1 MRAPTRAAAGLLWLL
16 LALSPPACNREP
28 TVQPIAPARASIAT
42 ETLPPPAVSTQVAIP
57 TPRPTPEPTSDFLVA
72 RSASCA
78 QAGNMRSIA
87 ALDALT
93 VRFSLC
99 APDAA
104 FPAKAALPVFGIQ
117 PRSWIESTDGT
128 GEILAHPIGTGPWQ
142 LQQWLRGEALHFTR
156 FEDYWGARAPFS
168 ELIFRWEAEA
178 EARLAELRSG
188 AVDAITHVRAADYQ
202 VVQQDGSLTLIPVQS
217 TNTLYLGMNSAFN
230 PFDDTRVR
238 RAVAQGIDRQAIVS
252 GFYPAGSEVATHF
265 TPCSIPNGCTGADWA
280 EFDLPAARAL
290 LAAAGYPHG
299 FESALYYHDVYRLYL
314 PEPGQV
320 AEELQLQLRENL
332 GIEVTVILMDSTS
345 FIRQAT
351 GGELAGFH
359 LLGWGADF
367 AHVNSVL
374 DFHFGQHSRQFG
386 SAHLE
391 LQDLLLQ
398 ASGMA
403 DLSTAATLYAR
414 ANDAISTLVPA
425 IPIAHGATAYA
436 ARVGVANLHVP
447 PLGAPQF
454 HLSDSGS
461 DRLVFMQNAEPLS
474 LYCADETDLESMA
487 ACQQV
492 LQGLFGYAPASA
504 RIEPRLAE
512 ECTPDEDADEWVCRL
527 RAGVRF
533 HDGSRLHAN
542 DVVASWAAALDAA
555 SPYHTG
561 NTGAFIYP
569 QWLWG
574 GLMNSPE
581 R

>member
-1 MRAPTRAAAGLLWLL
+1 MRTPARTAAGILWLL
-16 LALSPPACNREP
+16 IAFSPASCNREP
-28 TVQPIAPARASIAT
+28 TAHPTAQARASIAT
-42 ETLPPPAVSTQVAIP
+42 KTLRPPAVSTQVASA
-57 TPRPTPEPTSDFLVA
+57 TTRPTPEPTSAFLVV

-78 QAGNMRSIA
+78 GSGNMRAIA
-87 ALDALT
+87 ALDGLT
-93 VRFSLC
+93 VSFSLC

-117 PRSWIESTDGT
+117 PRSWIESTSGT

-142 LQQWLRGEALHFTR
+142 LQQWLRGETLRFTR
-156 FEDYWGARAPFS
+156 FEDYWGERAPFN
-168 ELIFRWEAEA
+168 ELVFRWEAEA

-188 AVDAITHVRAADYQ
+188 AVDAITHVRATDYQ
-202 VVQQDGSLTLIPVQS
+202 FVQQDGSLTLIPVPS
-217 TNTLYLGMNSAFN
+217 TNTLYLGMNSTFA

-238 RAVAQGIDRQAIVS
+238 RAVALGINRQAIVS

-265 TPCSIPNGCTGADWA
+265 TPCSVPNGCAGANWA

-320 AEELQLQLRENL
+320 TEELQRQLRENL

-345 FIRQAT
+345 FINQAT
-351 GGELAGFH
+351 GGKLAGFH

-367 AHVNSVL
+367 AHVSSFL

-386 SAHLE
+386 SAHPE

-398 ASGMA
+398 AGGVA

-414 ANDAISTLVPA
+414 ANDAISALIPA
-425 IPIAHGATAYA
+425 IPIAHGASAYA
-436 ARVGVANLHVP
+436 AHAGVANLHVP
-447 PLGAPQF
+447 PFGAPQF
-454 HLSDSGS
+454 HLSDPGS
-461 DRLVFMQNAEPLS
+461 DRFVYMQNAEPLS
-474 LYCADETDLESMA
+474 LYCADETDFESMA

-492 LQGLFGYAPASA
+492 LQGLFGYAPDSA
-504 RIEPRLAE
+504 LIEPRLAE
-512 ECTPDEDADEWVCRL
+512 ECTPDAGAAEWVCRL

-561 NTGAFIYP
+561 NTGTFMYP